1 MAIGQSAIEWI
12 FYRKWPFRTFSFFA
26 GAICV
31 TDFSLSLFDS
41 FVLIWSNWRLAKY
54 SSVICNVHLVKW
66 KIPFCHLHLLPSSF
80 QLPTPKY
87 RRPQKRKKK
96 ALSRTAHHQHMVCI
110 SIQIGI
116 ICRDLSIISI
126 AKSTDRSAR
135 ITLSKCHFQMRW
147 KSDAINYLVL
157 MSSN

>member
-1 MAIGQSAIEWI
+1 MARTGFENSMAIGQSAIEWI

-116 ICRDLSIISI
+116 ICRDLSLLALQSRRTVLLASHYQNVIFRCGE
-126 AKSTDRSAR
+126 KV
-135 ITLSKCHFQMRW
+135 MR
-147 KSDAINYLVL
+147 
-157 MSSN
+157 